1 MLQFNKKLIEFVAT
15 KVRNIFNM
23 TKKNAKVF
31 SQADAKQGV
40 DEPLF
45 PYKLAGSKSRDALE
59 EAGEMMGEVK
69 T

>member
-31 SQADAKQGV
+31 SQADGRQGV

-45 PYKLAGSKSRDALE
+45 PYRLAGSKSRDALE